1 MQTPDL
7 HGPLFSRAA
16 CRVGLGADPFI
27 NVYGFSGGSGS
38 EVIAI
43 PAENRM
49 GKQEEKSLTSY
60 SPVVANVS
68 RRAQE
73 CENFL

>member
-1 MQTPDL
+1 M
-7 HGPLFSRAA
+7 GPSFSRAA

-27 NVYGFSGGSGS
+27 NVYGFSGGGGRGSG
-38 EVIAI
+38 VIAI

-49 GKQEEKSLTSY
+49 GKQEEKSFTSF

-68 RRAQE
+68 WWAQE